1 MKRKDLFR
9 LLALLFAVFLASA
22 VWGLVARAQ
31 SELEG
36 IDALG
41 IGEDLGTI
49 EDYLGQSLGGEG
61 GDFSFLTLMKA
72 LMEGELSRAAL
83 EAGKGLEN
91 SLFGEIRSGGS
102 LLVQVTLI
110 GIAGA
115 VFSNF
120 SSIFRSGQVAET
132 GFFVTYLLLFT
143 CLAASFFASLTIA
156 SQVLEQI
163 FTFLRFL
170 MPAYFMAV
178 AFSGGSMSAAAL
190 YEIMMAAVTA
200 VQWVSGALLLPMVR
214 IYALLVLAGHGA
226 KEEMLTRLTELLEQ
240 AVGWALKTMTGLVLG
255 FHLIQGM
262 VLPYADS
269 AGQAGLRRLVE
280 MIPGVGSGA
289 GALTQVVLGSGV
301 LIKNTIGAAA
311 VVVLAL
317 LTMVPMAK
325 LAVLM
330 FFYQAAAALM
340 QPVCDKRIVSCVN
353 GIARGHKLLLKIV
366 AASLVMFTVAIALT
380 CGATNANYFTV

>member
-1 MKRKDLFR
+1 M
-9 LLALLFAVFLASA
+9 
-22 VWGLVARAQ
+22 
-31 SELEG
+31 
-36 IDALG
+36 
-41 IGEDLGTI
+41 
-49 EDYLGQSLGGEG
+49 
-61 GDFSFLTLMKA
+61 
-72 LMEGELSRAAL
+72 
-83 EAGKGLEN
+83 
-91 SLFGEIRSGGS
+91 
-102 LLVQVTLI
+102 
-110 GIAGA
+110 
-115 VFSNF
+115 
-120 SSIFRSGQVAET
+120 
-132 GFFVTYLLLFT
+132 TYLLLFT

-280 MIPGVGSGA
+280 MIPGVGSG
-289 GALTQVVLGSGV
+289 
-301 LIKNTIGAAA
+301 
-311 VVVLAL
+311 
-317 LTMVPMAK
+317 
-325 LAVLM
+325 
-330 FFYQAAAALM
+330 
-340 QPVCDKRIVSCVN
+340 RE
-353 GIARGHKLLLKIV
+353 R
-366 AASLVMFTVAIALT
+366 
-380 CGATNANYFTV
+380 